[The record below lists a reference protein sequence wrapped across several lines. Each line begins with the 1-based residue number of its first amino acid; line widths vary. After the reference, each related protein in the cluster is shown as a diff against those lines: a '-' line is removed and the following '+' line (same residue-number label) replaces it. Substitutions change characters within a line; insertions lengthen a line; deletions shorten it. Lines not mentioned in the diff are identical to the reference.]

1 MYTKFLFP
9 SLQIKFYWNR
19 GYTDLFTLS
28 MAAFALTKGEL
39 SNDNRTI
46 GLAKPYL
53 TDRIHQSKRK
63 HTEFLQVEAG
73 FVFLFNTSLANFL
86 LMRQNARPCHS
97 VFLDI

>member
-1 MYTKFLFP
+1 MIPENVYKIHISKSINKVL
-9 SLQIKFYWNR
+9 LER

-28 MAAFALTKGEL
+28 MAAFAFTKGEL

-53 TDRIHQSKRK
+53 TDQIHQSKRK
-63 HTEFLQVEAG
+63 HTEFLQGVEAG

-86 LMRQNARPCHS
+86 LMRQNARP
-97 VFLDI
+97 